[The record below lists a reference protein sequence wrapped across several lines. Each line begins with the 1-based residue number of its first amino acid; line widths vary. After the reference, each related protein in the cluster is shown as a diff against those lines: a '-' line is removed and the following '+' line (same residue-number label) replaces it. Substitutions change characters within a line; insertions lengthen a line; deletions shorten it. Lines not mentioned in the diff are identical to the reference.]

1 MEDYLTVKKLGSK
14 TVRKQIEAALEAHSS
29 SFYLSTWPT
38 SEAET
43 HLINMSD
50 ALLMAMSSSGL
61 SNIVLE
67 DFMEVVP
74 AYRISSDTIYELSSP
89 PDLKQEEV
97 EMLGEYS
104 PKPAKRQRQQIMRPR
119 SRPQPSNFS
128 KAPIV
133 PSFIKVLN
141 NPRSGTQTGFPGVAT
156 VLLNKQREDQE
167 AAERLLNK
175 YKSAGMASLP
185 PTLSWGSSNAFNRNK
200 QNSSSANNGV
210 FRAKLEPKLET
221 NVFGLGGGEVAKRT
235 VILKNMEKNKE
246 PAAVDAKTTPH
257 SIVMKPIST
266 LVELDPKLEY
276 NLAGSS
282 TKTRKQATEAA
293 AGAKTTAKQD
303 VIKRMPT
310 LVENSAQRFGLV
322 AGTIKA
328 ILSNPNLN
336 KAFVVQVFLLDTDQV
351 SHQQIFDQNKKLKE
365 LEPKIALP
373 QILNVRHKGIHF
385 YNFYRTQ
392 VNLGSDLW
400 VRLSGSESCF
410 WNLTDVNSGWWRYQ
424 VNTYW

>member
-1 MEDYLTVKKLGSK
+1 
-14 TVRKQIEAALEAHSS
+14 
-29 SFYLSTWPT
+29 
-38 SEAET
+38 
-43 HLINMSD
+43 MSD

-61 SNIVLE
+61 ANIVLE

-74 AYRISSDTIYELSSP
+74 AYRISSDTICELSSP
-89 PDLKQEEV
+89 PDLKQEEEV
-97 EMLGEYS
+97 EMLGEYAV
-104 PKPAKRQRQQIMRPR
+104 KPAKRQRHEIMRPR

-185 PTLSWGSSNAFNRNK
+185 PTVSSLNPNSDMIVKTNPWGSSNAFNRNK
-200 QNSSSANNGV
+200 ENSSSANNGV

-221 NVFGLGGGEVAKRT
+221 NVFGLGGGEMAKRT
-235 VILKNMEKNKE
+235 VILKNMEKIKE
-246 PAAVDAKTTPH
+246 PAVVDAKTTPH
-257 SIVMKPIST
+257 SIVMKPLST
-266 LVELDPKLEY
+266 LVDAPKLEY
-276 NLAGSS
+276 NLAGGS
-282 TKTRKQATEAA
+282 TRKQATEAA
-293 AGAKTTAKQD
+293 ASAKTTDKQD

-336 KAFVVQVFLLDTDQV
+336 KAFVVQVFL
-351 SHQQIFDQNKKLKE
+351 FD
-365 LEPKIALP
+365 
-373 QILNVRHKGIHF
+373 
-385 YNFYRTQ
+385 
-392 VNLGSDLW
+392 
-400 VRLSGSESCF
+400 
-410 WNLTDVNSGWWRYQ
+410 
-424 VNTYW
+424 